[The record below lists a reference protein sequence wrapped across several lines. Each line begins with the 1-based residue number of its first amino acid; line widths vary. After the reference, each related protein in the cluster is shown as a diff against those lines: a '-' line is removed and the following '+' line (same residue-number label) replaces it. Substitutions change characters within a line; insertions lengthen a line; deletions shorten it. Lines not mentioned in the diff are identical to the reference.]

1 MKNTIFKI
9 LSMLMIMSLAVSAQK
24 NNNIVKTFPA
34 KAGENVKVTIDPGNI
49 NVETWNKDEVRI
61 EVISKKKFNFN
72 EFVAEK
78 KGNTI
83 KFYLELEDGW
93 QNSVMVKVKTPS
105 NFNFDLKTTGGN
117 INVENDIYGNFDAET
132 DGGNISFNSVNG
144 KVRVS
149 SNGGNISGENVVGH
163 VKLHTNGGNISLGN
177 VKSGKTEVDT
187 YGGNI
192 SVGTVAS
199 DLAAKTHGGNI
210 SVGDVGGNANVF
222 TYGGHISME
231 KVSGS
236 AKMETYGGHLK
247 LKGATGD
254 VVAKTMG
261 GHINLE
267 DITGSIE
274 AITLGGNVSAEL
286 DPKLK
291 TDSYLETS
299 GGNMELKIPSS
310 AKATIYLTLESD
322 EIEEKDAD
330 RLVRSDFEATT
341 FNISEDEINATYKLN
356 GGGAKITMKCVGGEV
371 SIKKWKK

>member
-1 MKNTIFKI
+1 MKKIILKI
-9 LSMLMIMSLAVSAQK
+9 LSILMIISLAVSAQNK
-24 NNNIVKTFPA
+24 DNIVKTFPA
-34 KAGENVKVTIDPGNI
+34 KAGENLKVSIDPGNI
-49 NVETWNKDEVRI
+49 NVETWDKDEVRI
-61 EVISKKKFNFN
+61 EVVSKKKFNF
-72 EFVAEK
+72 EELIAEK

-83 KFYLELEDGW
+83 KFHLELEDGW
-93 QNSVMVKVKTPS
+93 QNSVLLKVNAPS

-117 INVENDIYGNFDAET
+117 INVGNDIYGNFDAET
-132 DGGNISFNSVNG
+132 DGGNVSFKSVNG

-149 SNGGNISGENVVGH
+149 SNGGNISGENVVGEI
-163 VKLHTNGGNISLGN
+163 KLHTNGGNISLGN

-192 SVGTVAS
+192 SVGTVSS

-210 SVGDVGGNANVF
+210 NVGDVGGNANVF

-231 KVSGS
+231 TVSGS
-236 AKMETYGGHLK
+236 AKMETYGGHLN
-247 LKGATGD
+247 LKGASGN
-254 VVAKTMG
+254 VEAKTMG

-267 DITGSIE
+267 DISGSIE
-274 AITLGGNVSAEL
+274 AVTLGGHVSAEL

-291 TDSYLETS
+291 TESFLETS

-330 RLVRSDFEATT
+330 RLVRSEFEATT
-341 FNISEDEINATYKLN
+341 FNISDDEINATYKLN
-356 GGGAKITMKCVGGEV
+356 GGGAKITIKCVGGEV
-371 SIKKWKK
+371 TIKKWNK

>member
-1 MKNTIFKI
+1 MKKIILKI
-9 LSMLMIMSLAVSAQK
+9 LSILMIISLAVSAQNK
-24 NNNIVKTFPA
+24 DNIVKTFPA
-34 KAGENVKVTIDPGNI
+34 KAGENLKVSIDPGNI
-49 NVETWNKDEVRI
+49 NVETWDKDEVRI
-61 EVISKKKFNFN
+61 EVVSKKKFNF
-72 EFVAEK
+72 EELIAEK

-83 KFYLELEDGW
+83 KFHLELEDGW
-93 QNSVMVKVKTPS
+93 QNSVLLKVNAPS

-117 INVENDIYGNFDAET
+117 INVGNDIYGNFDAET
-132 DGGNISFNSVNG
+132 DGGNVSFKSVNG

-149 SNGGNISGENVVGH
+149 SNGGNISGENVVGEI
-163 VKLHTNGGNISLGN
+163 KLHTNGGNISLGN

-192 SVGTVAS
+192 SVGTVSS

-210 SVGDVGGNANVF
+210 NVGDVGGNANVF

-231 KVSGS
+231 TVSGS
-236 AKMETYGGHLK
+236 AKMETYGGHLN
-247 LKGATGD
+247 LKGASGN
-254 VVAKTMG
+254 VEAKTMG

-267 DITGSIE
+267 DISGSIE
-274 AITLGGNVSAEL
+274 AVTLGGHVSAEL

-291 TDSYLETS
+291 TESFLETS

-330 RLVRSDFEATT
+330 RLVRSEFEATT
-341 FNISEDEINATYKLN
+341 FNISDDEINATYKIN
-356 GGGAKITMKCVGGEV
+356 GGGAKITIKCVGGEV
-371 SIKKWKK
+371 TIKKWNK

>member
-1 MKNTIFKI
+1 MKKIILKI
-9 LSMLMIMSLAVSAQK
+9 LSILMIISLVVSAQNK
-24 NNNIVKTFPA
+24 DNIVKTFPA
-34 KAGENVKVTIDPGNI
+34 KAGENLKVSIDPGNI
-49 NVETWNKDEVRI
+49 NVETWDKDEVRI
-61 EVISKKKFNFN
+61 EVVSKKKFNF
-72 EFVAEK
+72 EELIAEK

-83 KFYLELEDGW
+83 KFHLELEDGW
-93 QNSVMVKVKTPS
+93 QNSVLLKVNAPS

-117 INVENDIYGNFDAET
+117 INVGNDIYGNFDAET
-132 DGGNISFNSVNG
+132 DGGNVSFKSVNG

-149 SNGGNISGENVVGH
+149 SNGGNISGENVVGEI
-163 VKLHTNGGNISLGN
+163 KLHTNGGNISLGN

-192 SVGTVAS
+192 SVGTVSS

-210 SVGDVGGNANVF
+210 NVGDVGGNANVF

-231 KVSGS
+231 TVSGS
-236 AKMETYGGHLK
+236 AKMETYGGHLN
-247 LKGATGD
+247 LKGASGN
-254 VVAKTMG
+254 VEAKTMG

-267 DITGSIE
+267 DISGSIE
-274 AITLGGNVSAEL
+274 AVTLGGHVSAEL

-291 TDSYLETS
+291 TESFLETS

-330 RLVRSDFEATT
+330 RLVRSEFEATT
-341 FNISEDEINATYKLN
+341 FNISDDEINATYKIN
-356 GGGAKITMKCVGGEV
+356 GGGAKITIKCVGGEV
-371 SIKKWKK
+371 TIKKWNK

>member
-1 MKNTIFKI
+1 MKKIILKI
-9 LSMLMIMSLAVSAQK
+9 LSILMIISLAVSAQNK
-24 NNNIVKTFPA
+24 DNIVKTFPA
-34 KAGENVKVTIDPGNI
+34 KAGENLKVSIDPGNI
-49 NVETWNKDEVRI
+49 NVETWDKDEVRI
-61 EVISKKKFNFN
+61 EVVSKKKFNF
-72 EFVAEK
+72 EELIAEK

-83 KFYLELEDGW
+83 KFHLELEDGW
-93 QNSVMVKVKTPS
+93 QNSVLLKVNAPS

-117 INVENDIYGNFDAET
+117 INVGNDIYGNFDAET
-132 DGGNISFNSVNG
+132 DGGNVSFKSVNG

-149 SNGGNISGENVVGH
+149 SNGGNISGENVVGET
-163 VKLHTNGGNISLGN
+163 KLHTNGGNISLGN

-192 SVGTVAS
+192 SVGTVSS

-210 SVGDVGGNANVF
+210 NVGDVGGNANVF

-231 KVSGS
+231 TVSGS
-236 AKMETYGGHLK
+236 AKMETYGGHLN
-247 LKGATGD
+247 LKGASGN
-254 VVAKTMG
+254 VEAKTMG

-267 DITGSIE
+267 DISGSIE
-274 AITLGGNVSAEL
+274 AVTLGGHVSAEL

-291 TDSYLETS
+291 TESFLETS

-330 RLVRSDFEATT
+330 RLVRSEFEATT
-341 FNISEDEINATYKLN
+341 FNISDDEINATYKIN
-356 GGGAKITMKCVGGEV
+356 GGGAKITIKCVGGEV
-371 SIKKWKK
+371 TIKKWNK

>member
-1 MKNTIFKI
+1 MKKATVKI
-9 LSMLMIMSLAVSAQK
+9 LSIFMIISLAVSAQ
-24 NNNIVKTFPA
+24 NNDNIVKTFHV
-34 KAGENVKVTIDPGNI
+34 KAGENVKVSVDPGNI
-49 NVETWNKDEVRI
+49 DIETWNKDEVRI
-61 EVISKKKFNFN
+61 EVISKKKFNFE

-83 KFYLELEDGW
+83 KFHLELEDGW
-93 QNSVMVKVKTPS
+93 QNSVLVKVLTPS
-105 NFNFDLKTTGGN
+105 NFNFDLKTTSGN
-117 INVENDIYGNFDAET
+117 INVQNEIYGNFDAET
-132 DGGNISFNSVNG
+132 DGGNVSFDNVNG

-149 SNGGNISGENVVGH
+149 SNGGNISGKNVVGEI
-163 VKLHTNGGNISLGN
+163 KLHTNGGNISLGN

-192 SVGTVAS
+192 SVGSVTS

-210 SVGDVGGNANVF
+210 SVGNVGGSANVF

-231 KVSGS
+231 TVSGS
-236 AKMETYGGHLK
+236 AKMETFGGHLN
-247 LKGATGD
+247 LKGASGKVD
-254 VVAKTMG
+254 AKTMG

-267 DITGSIE
+267 KITGSID
-274 AITLGGNVSAEL
+274 AVTLGGHISAEL
-286 DPKLK
+286 DPKIK
-291 TDSYLETS
+291 TESFLETS

-322 EIEEKDAD
+322 EIEKEDAD

-356 GGGAKITMKCVGGEV
+356 GGGAKITLKCVGGEV
-371 SIKKWKK
+371 KIKKWSK

>member
-1 MKNTIFKI
+1 MKKTIAKI
-9 LSMLMIMSLAVSAQK
+9 LSMLMIISLAVSAQNK
-24 NNNIVKTFPA
+24 DNIVKTFPA
-34 KAGENVKVTIDPGNI
+34 KAGENVKVSLDPGNI
-49 NVETWNKDEVRI
+49 DIETWNKDEVRI
-61 EVISKKKFNFN
+61 EVISKKKFNFE

-83 KFYLELEDGW
+83 KFHLELEDGW
-93 QNSVMVKVKTPS
+93 QNSVLVKVMTPS
-105 NFNFDLKTTGGN
+105 NFNFDLKTTSGN
-117 INVENDIYGNFDAET
+117 INVQNEIFGNFDAET
-132 DGGNISFNSVNG
+132 DGGNVSFDNVNG

-149 SNGGNISGENVVGH
+149 SNGGNISGENVVGEI
-163 VKLHTNGGNISLGN
+163 KLHTNGGNISLGN

-192 SVGTVAS
+192 SIGTVTS

-231 KVSGS
+231 TVSGS
-236 AKMETYGGHLK
+236 AKMETYGGHLN
-247 LKGATGD
+247 LKGASGKVD
-254 VVAKTMG
+254 AKTMG
-261 GHINLE
+261 GHVNLE
-267 DITGSIE
+267 DITGSID
-274 AITLGGNVSAEL
+274 AVTLGGHVSAEL
-286 DPKLK
+286 DPKIK
-291 TDSYLETS
+291 TESFLETS

-322 EIEEKDAD
+322 EIEKEDAD
-330 RLVRSDFEATT
+330 RLVKSDFEATT
-341 FNISEDEINATYKLN
+341 FNISEDEINATYTLN